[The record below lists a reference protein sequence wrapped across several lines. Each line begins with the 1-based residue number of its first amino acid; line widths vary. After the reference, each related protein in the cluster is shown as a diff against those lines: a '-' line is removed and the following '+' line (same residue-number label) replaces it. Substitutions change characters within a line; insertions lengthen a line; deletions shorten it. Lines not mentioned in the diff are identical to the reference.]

1 MADYTVLGPM
11 NQYETV
17 AKAMRFIRE
26 HATRQPDLQEIAAH
40 VGLSP
45 THLQR
50 VFTEWAGVSP
60 KKFLQYLTLRHA
72 KATLAQ
78 TASLAEAAYQSGLSG
93 TGRLHDLFLHIEGM
107 TPGEYKQQ
115 GAQQVLNYSTGSC
128 QFGEYIVASTAKGIC
143 HLHFYQH
150 KEAAL
155 QELQALWPNAT
166 LQPRQDPVHRL
177 VVGFFR
183 NQLSAPQQKLP
194 LHLRGTPFQ
203 LKVWEALLRI
213 PEGDLSSYASLA
225 QQIGNPT
232 ASRAVGTAIGSNPI
246 AFLIPCH
253 RVIKSVGGIG
263 EYRWGSERK
272 MAMIG
277 WEASQ
282 KQASQEN
289 NELQQQMHLF

>member
-1 MADYTVLGPM
+1 M
-11 NQYETV
+11 NHYDTV

-40 VGLSP
+40 VCLSP

-72 KATLAQ
+72 KVTLAQ
-78 TASLAEAAYQSGLSG
+78 TASLADAAYQTGLSG
-93 TGRLHDLFLHIEGM
+93 TGRLHDLFLQVEGM
-107 TPGEYKQQ
+107 TPGEYKQL
-115 GAQQVLNYSTGSC
+115 GAQLALNYSTGSC
-128 QFGEYIVASTAKGIC
+128 QFGEYVVASTAKGIC

-150 KEAAL
+150 KDAAL
-155 QELQALWPNAT
+155 QELKALWPNAT
-166 LQPRQDPVHRL
+166 LQHRHDALHQL
-177 VVGFFR
+177 VADFFLS
-183 NQLSAPQQKLP
+183 QQSAPQQMLP

-213 PEGDLSSYASLA
+213 PEGNLFSYASLA
-225 QQIGNPT
+225 QHIGNPT

-263 EYRWGSERK
+263 EYRWGIERK

-282 KQASQEN
+282 NHKPIGTQEPVQQLPLFQA
-289 NELQQQMHLF
+289 